1 MFTGRKH
8 FWAELYYLAPLFS
21 FVEVFEWPGKG
32 REGAEGPTASRED
45 INIDEHISFT
55 LAFDEMFHGLNQLP
69 RLRKSYPR
77 PHTDNGNHSRI
88 LAWSGCHCPQTFL
101 ILQAFFGTPSNC
113 PSHLSVTVSQ
123 VAAGFSLLF
132 FPSTVFQGAVN
143 PNGYHFSKHKAHSS
157 GTLPCLKLQPDPRW
171 PNGFSQLSDTVL

>member
-32 REGAEGPTASRED
+32 REGAEGPTASWED

-77 PHTDNGNHSRI
+77 PHTPLLFSPNFGLHLRDREVIGFEKSVFSFHLFVPPLCQGVSPS
-88 LAWSGCHCPQTFL
+88 LLKQSGCREMHRLHRLKFKYSKRLGFL
-101 ILQAFFGTPSNC
+101 MWKFIICT
-113 PSHLSVTVSQ
+113 
-123 VAAGFSLLF
+123 
-132 FPSTVFQGAVN
+132 
-143 PNGYHFSKHKAHSS
+143 
-157 GTLPCLKLQPDPRW
+157 
-171 PNGFSQLSDTVL
+171 